1 MNKVEIKGTIYSFSI
16 SGYDVEVCLKNQDG
30 FFKVTAVMSRQDI
43 VRLGYGV
50 EVAVKGKLMGFDGQ
64 CWIVADFME
73 FV

>member
-1 MNKVEIKGTIYSFSI
+1 MNKVEIKGTVYSFGMSSAEI
-16 SGYDVEVCLKNQDG
+16 EICLKNQDG
-30 FFKVTAVMSRQDI
+30 FFKVVAVMSREDI

-50 EVAVKGKLMGFDGQ
+50 EVAVKGKLRGIDGQ